1 MQQQEA
7 QAGMLEARTIEQLAM
22 VVSFDR
28 VATDES
34 KAEIIAKI
42 RGVCNGS
49 DTNGVRPIVRKQELF
64 ALLGRSVNK
73 ATLARWAKK
82 GWIARIPY
90 PGTHR
95 AQGYTRDS
103 VERFI
108 AGRTERSAQP

>member
-1 MQQQEA
+1 MQQRGE
-7 QAGMLEARTIEQLAM
+7 QAGVFEARTVEQLVM
-22 VVSFDR
+22 VVQYDR
-28 VATDES
+28 IATEEQKS
-34 KAEIIAKI
+34 EMISRI
-42 RGVCNGS
+42 RAIGNAG
-49 DTNGVRPIVRKQELF
+49 GVRPIVRKDELF
-64 ALLGRSVNK
+64 ALLGRRVDK
-73 ATLARWAKK
+73 GTLARWAKK